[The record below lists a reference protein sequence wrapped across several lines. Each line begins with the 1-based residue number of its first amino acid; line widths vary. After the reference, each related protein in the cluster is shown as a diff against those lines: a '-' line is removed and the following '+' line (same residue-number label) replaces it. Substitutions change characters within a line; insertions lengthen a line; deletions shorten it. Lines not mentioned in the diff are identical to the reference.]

1 MRLQLL
7 LLSTIL
13 FLFASPAF
21 AQFPAVDLHGV
32 PCIKLRVDEV
42 IDKGSVK
49 GDKPIKIKISVV
61 KRMYA
66 ANNVPD
72 HLVLTTPSYHTS
84 DLIAPEGGPLKTPVI
99 FPSPGTTAIV
109 FLELE
114 NKNAA
119 TTIYWRADN
128 EEQRDYTRMEIESLE
143 RNIPMDTIFERE
155 YQKQLDKLDFAKM
168 CAEST
173 DVVVGTS
180 KFTPKIFNSSASG
193 IAVERFLKDSGNTTL
208 KALPTAS
215 RTVYIAHAN
224 LSNHDSPMIVF
235 LKAERS
241 FTKITPQDL
250 KRKFSFD
257 SEKNTYDSLLF
268 SYKPISTPYY
278 AIMHSAAREAQI
290 AKIIKEQKLTRTTLP
305 PTNAGEIARI
315 VEQSYDQNYRIK
327 KEAGIKSSRYVNT
340 SLAIQRFKELDAS
353 IKRNLGPHEMGVS
366 AEHELVKLY
375 SDIGKK
381 AEYLAMKKRH
391 EQLYDEV
398 RKSIVDGGFLF
409 GYFYAKPQTSIH
421 SSDTQ
426 NKKIPIVKI
435 PVH

>member
-13 FLFASPAF
+13 SLFALPAF
-21 AQFPAVDLHGV
+21 AQYLAVDLHGV

-49 GDKPIKIKISVV
+49 DAKPIKLKISIV

-66 ANNVPD
+66 ANNLPD

-84 DLIAPEGGPLKTPVI
+84 DVVAPDGGELRTPVD

-109 FLELE
+109 FLHPE
-114 NKNAA
+114 NKDAA
-119 TTIYWRADN
+119 TTVYWRADN

-143 RNIPMDTIFERE
+143 RNVPLDTIFERE
-155 YQKQLDKLDFAKM
+155 YQKKLDKLDFAKM

-173 DVVVGTS
+173 DVIVGTY
-180 KFTPKIFNSSASG
+180 KFTPKIYNSSATG
-193 IAVERFLKDSGNTTL
+193 ITVDRFLKDSGNTTL

-215 RTVYIAHAN
+215 RTVFVAHAN
-224 LSNHDSPMIVF
+224 LSNHEFPMIVF

-241 FTKITPQDL
+241 FTQITPQDL

-278 AIMHSAAREAQI
+278 AIKHTAAREAQI
-290 AKIIKEQKLTRTTLP
+290 AKLIKEQKFTRTTLP

-315 VEQSYDQNYRIK
+315 VEQTYDQNYRIK
-327 KEAGIKSSRYVNT
+327 KEAGIKGSRYVNT
-340 SLAIQRFKELDAS
+340 SLAIQRYKELEAS
-353 IKRNLGPHEMGVS
+353 IKKNLGPHEMGVS
-366 AEHELVKLY
+366 AEYELVRLY

-381 AEYLAMKKRH
+381 AECVAMQKRH
-391 EQLYDEV
+391 EQLNDV
-398 RKSIVDGGFLF
+398 VKKSFVDGGLFF
-409 GYFYAKPQTSIH
+409 GYYYAKPQTGIH
-421 SSDTQ
+421 SEPQT
-426 NKKIPIVKI
+426 KRFRL
-435 PVH
+435 